1 MCPFEDVR
9 NGGIKELGGE
19 PEKPRRPGRMR
30 SEGPLHLPA
39 AFPIGSKSK
48 TGVQTGYGTLLW
60 PPTSASKSVQ
70 RIKDGLFPQ
79 RSSPCE
85 PVLEGKAGG
94 CGEGS
99 GGKEASA

>member
-1 MCPFEDVR
+1 
-9 NGGIKELGGE
+9 
-19 PEKPRRPGRMR
+19 MR
-30 SEGPLHLPA
+30 SEGPLHFPA

-48 TGVQTGYGTLLW
+48 TGVQTGYGTLLQ

-85 PVLEGKAGG
+85 PVLEGKAGRRG
-94 CGEGS
+94 AGP